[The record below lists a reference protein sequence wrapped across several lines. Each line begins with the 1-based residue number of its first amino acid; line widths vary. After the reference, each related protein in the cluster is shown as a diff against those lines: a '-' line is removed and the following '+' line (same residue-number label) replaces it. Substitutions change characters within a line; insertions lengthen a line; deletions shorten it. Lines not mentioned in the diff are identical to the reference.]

1 MYFDTALEIV
11 VGEASC
17 AGEIARFQVDM
28 AMESEGL
35 SLDHGRVLNGVKA
48 VLADEAKG
56 RYLVAR
62 IGGTPVGS
70 LMITRE
76 WSDWNCCWYW
86 WVQSVYVAPAH
97 RGKGLFRAMYAK
109 VKELASLEGIEQVR
123 LYVDKS
129 NRVAQE
135 VYRKVGM
142 EECHYLMYEEVLK

>member
-1 MYFDTALEIV
+1 MHTHHYQIA
-11 VGEASC
+11 VGVAADIEA
-17 AGEIARFQVDM
+17 IAQFQVDM
-28 AMESEGL
+28 AMESEGTT
-35 SLDHGRVLNGVKA
+35 LDTQTVLRGVT
-48 VLADEAKG
+48 EAMNDRNRG
-56 RYLVAR
+56 LYLVTR
-62 IGGTPVGS
+62 KESEVVGS

-76 WSDWNCCWYW
+76 WSDWNAQWYW

>member
-1 MYFDTALEIV
+1 MHTNHYQIA
-11 VGEASC
+11 VGVAADIEA
-17 AGEIARFQVDM
+17 IAQFQVDM
-28 AMESEGL
+28 AMESEGTT
-35 SLDHGRVLNGVKA
+35 LDRQTVLRGVT
-48 VLADEAKG
+48 EAMNDRNRG
-56 RYLVAR
+56 LYLVTR
-62 IGGTPVGS
+62 KESEVVGS

-76 WSDWNCCWYW
+76 WSDWNAQWYW
-86 WVQSVYVAPAH
+86 WVQSVYITPAH

>member
-1 MYFDTALEIV
+1 MYTNHYQIA
-11 VGEASC
+11 VGVAADIEA
-17 AGEIARFQVDM
+17 IAQFQVDM
-28 AMESEGL
+28 AMESEGTT
-35 SLDHGRVLNGVKA
+35 LDRQTVLRGVT
-48 VLADEAKG
+48 EAMNDRNRG
-56 RYLVAR
+56 LYLVTR
-62 IGGTPVGS
+62 KESEVVGS

-76 WSDWNCCWYW
+76 WSDWNAQWYW
-86 WVQSVYVAPAH
+86 WVQSVYVTPAH

>member
-1 MYFDTALEIV
+1 MHTNHYQIA
-11 VGEASC
+11 VGVAADIEA
-17 AGEIARFQVDM
+17 IAQFQVDM
-28 AMESEGL
+28 AMESEGTT
-35 SLDHGRVLNGVKA
+35 LDRQTVLRGVT
-48 VLADEAKG
+48 EAMNDRNRG
-56 RYLVAR
+56 LYLVTR
-62 IGGTPVGS
+62 KESEVVGS

-76 WSDWNCCWYW
+76 WSDWNAQWYW
-86 WVQSVYVAPAH
+86 WVQSVYITPAH

-109 VKELASLEGIEQVR
+109 VKEIASLEGIEQVR

>member
-1 MYFDTALEIV
+1 MHTNYYQIA
-11 VGEASC
+11 VGIAADIEA
-17 AGEIARFQVDM
+17 IAQFQVDM
-28 AMESEGL
+28 AMETEGTT
-35 SLDHGRVLNGVKA
+35 LDRQTVLRGVT
-48 VLADEAKG
+48 EAMNDRNRG
-56 RYLVAR
+56 LYLVTR
-62 IGGTPVGS
+62 KESEVVGS

-76 WSDWNCCWYW
+76 WSDWNAQWYW

>member
-1 MYFDTALEIV
+1 MHTHHYQIA
-11 VGEASC
+11 VGVAADIEA
-17 AGEIARFQVDM
+17 IAQFQVDM
-28 AMESEGL
+28 AMESEGTT
-35 SLDHGRVLNGVKA
+35 LDTQTVLRGVT
-48 VLADEAKG
+48 EAMNDRNRG
-56 RYLVAR
+56 LYLVTR
-62 IGGTPVGS
+62 KESEVVGS

-76 WSDWNCCWYW
+76 WSDWNAQWYW
-86 WVQSVYVAPAH
+86 WVQSAYVAPAH

>member
-1 MYFDTALEIV
+1 MHTNHYQIT
-11 VGEASC
+11 VGVAADIEA
-17 AGEIARFQVDM
+17 IAQFQVDM
-28 AMESEGL
+28 AMESEGTT
-35 SLDHGRVLNGVKA
+35 LDTQTVLRGVT
-48 VLADEAKG
+48 EAMNDRNRG
-56 RYLVAR
+56 LYLVTR
-62 IGGTPVGS
+62 KESEVVGS
-70 LMITRE
+70 LMITHE
-76 WSDWNCCWYW
+76 WSDWNAQWYW

>member
-1 MYFDTALEIV
+1 MHTNHYQIA
-11 VGEASC
+11 VGVAADIEA
-17 AGEIARFQVDM
+17 IAQFQVDM
-28 AMESEGL
+28 AMESEGTT
-35 SLDHGRVLNGVKA
+35 LDRQTVLRGVTA
-48 VLADEAKG
+48 AMNDRNRGL
-56 RYLVAR
+56 YLVTR
-62 IGGTPVGS
+62 KESEVVGS

-76 WSDWNCCWYW
+76 WGDWNAQWYW
-86 WVQSVYVAPAH
+86 WVQSVYVVPAH

>member
-1 MYFDTALEIV
+1 MHTNDYQIAIGTTAEI
-11 VGEASC
+11 EA
-17 AGEIARFQVDM
+17 IAQFQVDM
-28 AMESEGL
+28 AMESEGTT
-35 SLDHGRVLNGVKA
+35 LDRQTVLRGVT
-48 VLADEAKG
+48 EAMNDRNRG
-56 RYLVAR
+56 LYLVTR
-62 IGGTPVGS
+62 KESEVVGS

-76 WSDWNCCWYW
+76 WSDWNAQWYW

-142 EECHYLMYEEVLK
+142 EECHHLMYEEVLK

>member
-1 MYFDTALEIV
+1 MHTNHYQIA
-11 VGEASC
+11 VGVAADIEA
-17 AGEIARFQVDM
+17 IAQFQVDM
-28 AMESEGL
+28 AMESEGTT
-35 SLDHGRVLNGVKA
+35 LDTQTVLRGVT
-48 VLADEAKG
+48 EAMNDRNRG
-56 RYLVAR
+56 LYLVTR
-62 IGGTPVGS
+62 KESEVVGS

-76 WSDWNCCWYW
+76 WSDWNAQWYW

-109 VKELASLEGIEQVR
+109 VKEIASLEGIEQVR

-135 VYRKVGM
+135 VYKKVGM

>member
-11 VGEASC
+11 LGEASC

-86 WVQSVYVAPAH
+86 WVQSVYILPEFRR
-97 RGKGLFRAMYAK
+97 RGIYRAMYGK
-109 VKELASLEGIEQVR
+109 VQEMAAAEGASQIR
-123 LYVDKS
+123 LYVDKE
-129 NRVAQE
+129 NLAAQS
-135 VYRKVGM
+135 VYQKLGM
-142 EECHYLMYEEVLK
+142 QECHYCMYENGL

>member
-1 MYFDTALEIV
+1 MHTNDYQIAIGTTAEI
-11 VGEASC
+11 EA
-17 AGEIARFQVDM
+17 IAQFQVDM
-28 AMESEGL
+28 AMESEGTT
-35 SLDHGRVLNGVKA
+35 LDRQTVLRGVT
-48 VLADEAKG
+48 EAMNDRNRG
-56 RYLVAR
+56 LYLVTR
-62 IGGTPVGS
+62 KESEVVGS

-76 WSDWNCCWYW
+76 WSDWNAQWYW
-86 WVQSVYVAPAH
+86 WVQSVYVTPAH